1 MDSQLL
7 TPSEL
12 LVPLVRGLPPWLL
25 FSALVGV
32 AASSGFYL
40 FLGRGFRSLPTY
52 LLLGV
57 MVAPLI
63 QLVGADLLVLPPP
76 LMIGEVQLLM
86 VVLGTWALL
95 SIARALRL

>member
-12 LVPLVRGLPPWLL
+12 LVPLVHGLPPWLL
-25 FSALVGV
+25 FSMLAGV
-32 AASSGFYL
+32 AAASGFFL

-57 MVAPLI
+57 SVAPLI
-63 QLVGADLLVLPPP
+63 QLAGADLLTLPPP
-76 LMIGEVQLLM
+76 LKIGEVQLLL
-86 VVLGTWALL
+86 VVLGTWAML
-95 SIARALRL
+95 SIARVLRL